1 MTTPHYTYK
10 TLADVRAANR
20 ATDNHWFSRP
30 TMRFF
35 NTVIH
40 GGLRRG
46 RYFITSESD
55 MINPRRLFT
64 IREAMP
70 DGSINTVGGFQAYRT
85 LSAARAVLAEIIKKE
100 GK

>member
-1 MTTPHYTYK
+1 MGTTSHTYK
-10 TLADVRAANR
+10 TIADVRAANR
-20 ATDNHWFSRP
+20 ATGNHWFNRP

-40 GGLRRG
+40 GGLRQG

-55 MINPRRLFT
+55 IINPRRLFT

-85 LSAARAVLAEIIKKE
+85 LSDARAVLAEIIGRE